1 MLIISVRASKS
12 SGSLKKRQGREK
24 GKKTSQ
30 SHLIVTHIP
39 FMTWKCGRAV
49 KISPPCIK
57 FPPII
62 MIMLISA
69 VVSQWDHSLFE
80 VLSSHAMVSRFHK
93 SMMNSCNGF
102 MNSRNF
108 PTIIMIMQLS
118 AVVTQWDDC
127 LFEVLSKWK

>member
-69 VVSQWDHSLFE
+69 VVSQWDQSLFE
-80 VLSSHAMVSRFHK
+80 VLSLHVMLSRFHESTK
-93 SMMNSCNGF
+93 NSCHGF
-102 MNSRNF
+102 TNSRNF
-108 PTIIMIMQLS
+108 SLIIMIMLLS
-118 AVVTQWDDC
+118 AVVSQWDQR
-127 LFEVLSKWK
+127 LFEVLSEWK

>member
-1 MLIISVRASKS
+1 MCYKKVSFWRFITCNRLLAYNLKSVETVKKKQE
-12 SGSLKKRQGREK
+12 KKREK
-24 GKKTSQ
+24 EKKTSQ

-69 VVSQWDHSLFE
+69 VVSQWDQSLFE
-80 VLSSHAMVSRFHK
+80 VLPLHAMVSRFHEYTK
-93 SMMNSCNGF
+93 NACNGF
-102 MNSRNF
+102 TNSR
-108 PTIIMIMQLS
+108 S
-118 AVVTQWDDC
+118 VTMRPPSIW
-127 LFEVLSKWK
+127 S